1 MNKIF
6 VLGARTSTGG
16 RIIQALQAEREGVFS
31 DDHAL
36 GESALFNRGF
46 VLDQLRR
53 FGPFDTFI
61 SVLASPPDDLIC
73 AADALTCLIEQP
85 LRVLSAAVDLWGES
99 DRRLIIINGL
109 VLPHAWAQSERLM
122 LERLLEQAPRV
133 LCDTIPALEVRTL
146 TAQEAIKSPN
156 LI

>member
-1 MNKIF
+1 VTKIF

-16 RIIQALQAEREGVFS
+16 RIIQALQAERDGIFS
-31 DDHAL
+31 DDHAF
-36 GESALFNRGF
+36 GESALLNRGF

-61 SVLASPPDDLIC
+61 NVLASPADELIC
-73 AADALTCLIEQP
+73 AADALPCLIEQP
-85 LRVLSAAVDLWGES
+85 LRVLSAAADLWGES